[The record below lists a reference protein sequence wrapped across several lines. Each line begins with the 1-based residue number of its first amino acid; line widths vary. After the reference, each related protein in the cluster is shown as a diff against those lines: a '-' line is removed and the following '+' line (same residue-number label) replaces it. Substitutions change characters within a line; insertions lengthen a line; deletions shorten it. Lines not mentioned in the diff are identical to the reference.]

1 MFWMVL
7 VVVGVLIW
15 NFVEKFQIARPTTTR
30 TIQNI
35 KLFNVE
41 FTQGLPKA

>member
-1 MFWMVL
+1 MNSLKLTVRSWV
-7 VVVGVLIW
+7 W